1 MQIKRFEAKNMTVAL
16 RLIKG
21 ELGPE
26 AVILSARSL
35 RQGKGFFGSMKYAG
49 VEVTAAIDTRET
61 QIRTGNS
68 VRTKTAYPKRLDRR
82 SYSANQGSQIDHG
95 LSDGYSSYGRAD
107 KKESPPRK
115 NKVDVSD
122 YRPFSLLYQ
131 QMLTQDVDRYIATG
145 LIDEIKRIPAARDLV
160 TTGDFKGQLISIL
173 EEMGV
178 RADLNA
184 FAKGKPNM
192 VALIG
197 TTGVGKTTT
206 IAKLAAVQTN
216 RYRKQVAIITIDNYG
231 IAANEQLKTY
241 ARIIGIPLETTVNIA
256 ELKRAIKQYK
266 HKDLILIDTPG
277 INPNDQSQIRELISY
292 FHKLPE
298 LQKHL
303 VVSVTTKEKDL
314 SGILQ
319 AFKEVGVQRLLFS
332 KIDESN
338 TYGNM
343 LNVLMRTNIPLSYLS
358 CGRKV
363 PDDIEAGTIQKLVD
377 LIFQVKDPE
386 RKPSTDLSAGK
397 VNGEP
402 KVEKS
407 TLNRSYF
414 MANKNSDIYHDT
426 DCKWSHR
433 IKPENIIQFASNQ
446 EAEAQNFLP
455 CRSCNPDRLKSDDTR
470 DLKTVTRKFSS
481 NQ

>member
-1 MQIKRFEAKNMTVAL
+1 MQIKRFEAKNMTTAL
-16 RLIKG
+16 RMIKG

-49 VEVTAAIDTRET
+49 VEVTAAIDTREAPIKT
-61 QIRTGNS
+61 ENS
-68 VRTKTAYPKRLDRR
+68 ASTKTAYTKLLGSK
-82 SYSANQGSQIDHG
+82 SYPANQGTQIDHG
-95 LSDGYSSYGRAD
+95 LSDGSASYGRTD
-107 KKESPPRK
+107 KKEHLPKS
-115 NKVDVSD
+115 KVDSSNH
-122 YRPFSLLYQ
+122 RAFSLLYQ
-131 QMLTQDVDRYIATG
+131 QMLNQGVDRYIATG

-160 TTGDFKGQLISIL
+160 TTGDLKGQLISL
-173 EEMGV
+173 LDEMGV
-178 RADLNA
+178 RGDINA

-192 VALIG
+192 AALIG
-197 TTGVGKTTT
+197 PTGVGKTTT

-216 RYRKQVAIITIDNYG
+216 RCQKQVAIITIDNYG

-241 ARIIGIPLETTVNIA
+241 ARIIGIPLETAVNIS
-256 ELKRAIKQYK
+256 ELNRAIKKYK

-277 INPNDQSQIRELISY
+277 INPNDQSQIQELISY

-303 VVSVTTKEKDL
+303 VVSVATKEKDL
-314 SGILQ
+314 REICQ
-319 AFKEVGVQRLLFS
+319 AFEEVGIQRLLFS
-332 KIDESN
+332 KIDESS

-343 LNVLMRTNIPLSYLS
+343 LNVLMRTNIPLSFLS

-363 PDDIEAGTIQKLVD
+363 PDDIEAGTVQKLVD
-377 LIFQVKDPE
+377 LIFQVKDPD
-386 RKPSTDLSAGK
+386 RKPTTDLSTWKAAGDQ
-397 VNGEP
+397 
-402 KVEKS
+402 KVEES
-407 TLNRSYF
+407 TPNRSYF
-414 MANKNSDIYHDT
+414 MANKNSDVYHDT

-433 IKPENIIQFASNQ
+433 IKPENIIRFASNR